1 MTRTMKLG
9 HSPDPDDAFMFWA
22 MREGLVDQEGLAFEH
37 VLQDIETLNR
47 RALKGE
53 LEVTAVSLHAFAHLQ
68 GRYGLLSC
76 GASIGD
82 GYGPMVVSKRPMKP
96 AELAK
101 TKIAIPGELT
111 SAFLALRLHTPHFEF
126 EKVHFDEIPAAVAS
140 GRFAAGLLIHEGQLT
155 YRDQGLQLVVDLG
168 AWWKQETG
176 LPLPLGVNVVR
187 LDLGAE
193 TCTKIGRVLRR
204 SIEKGLERRRE
215 AVDHAMAYGRDLD
228 RARTDRF
235 IGMYVNDFTLDF
247 GPRGR
252 AGCTQLLERGIAA
265 GLLPK
270 ADAAPVFVG

>member
-1 MTRTMKLG
+1 MLLG

-22 MREGLVDQEGLAFEH
+22 MREGLVDQEGLEFEH

-47 RALKGE
+47 RALQGE

-82 GYGPMVVSKRPMKP
+82 GYGPMVVSNRPMQP
-96 AELAK
+96 TELTNA
-101 TKIAIPGELT
+101 KIAIPGELT
-111 SAFLALRLHTPHFEF
+111 SAFLALRLHTEKFTF
-126 EKVHFDEIPAAVAS
+126 EKVHFDQIPAAVAA
-140 GRFAAGLLIHEGQLT
+140 GRYAAGLLIHEGQLT
-155 YRDQGLQLVVDLG
+155 YQAQGLHLVVDLG

-187 LDLGAE
+187 LDLGTEVCA
-193 TCTKIGRVLRR
+193 KIGRVLRR
-204 SIEKGLERRRE
+204 SIQMGLDRRRE

-228 RARTDRF
+228 RALTDRF

-252 AGCTQLLERGIAA
+252 AGCTELLARGIAR
-265 GLLPK
+265 GFLPM
-270 ADAAPVFVG
+270 AETAPVFVG